1 MKDFRSDTVTL
12 PTPEMKQAIFD
23 AELGDDVYG
32 EDPTVNELERLSAE
46 IFGKE
51 DAVLVSTGTMG
62 NLVSILAHCQRG
74 EQIIIGDKCHIY
86 RAEAGGIASLGGI
99 VPRILKNDDDGTM
112 DLNEIESNIEPKDV
126 HRAPTKVVALENTA
140 NVVGGKILSKEYMD
154 SVKQICDKNELKLHI
169 DGARIF
175 NASVALE
182 MPVSELTKSV
192 DSLTFCLSKGLGA
205 PVGSVIV
212 GNKEF
217 INDARKWRKMVGGGM
232 RQAGIIAAAGIIGI
246 NNHYAQISKDHKN
259 AKLLSEGLKRFKEIT
274 VEEVQTNLVFFS
286 INTENPGLLAEK
298 LKAKDV
304 LGGNG
309 GSRWRFAT
317 HYGIE
322 EQDIKDTLNIFEQS
336 IKEL

>member
-51 DAVLVSTGTMG
+51 DAILVSTGTMG
-62 NLVSILAHCQRG
+62 NLVSILSHCQRG

-154 SVKQICDKNELKLHI
+154 SVKQICDKNELQLHI

>member
-1 MKDFRSDTVTL
+1 
-12 PTPEMKQAIFD
+12 
-23 AELGDDVYG
+23 
-32 EDPTVNELERLSAE
+32 
-46 IFGKE
+46 
-51 DAVLVSTGTMG
+51 MG
-62 NLVSILAHCQRG
+62 NLVSILSHCQRG

-112 DLNEIESNIEPKDV
+112 DLNEIESNIETKEV

-246 NNHYAQISKDHKN
+246 NNHYAQISKDYKN

>member
-62 NLVSILAHCQRG
+62 NLVSILSHCQRG

-112 DLNEIESNIEPKDV
+112 DLNEIEANIEPKDV

-212 GNKEF
+212 GNKDF
-217 INDARKWRKMVGGGM
+217 INNARKWRKMVGGGM

-259 AKLLSEGLKRFKEIT
+259 AKLLSEGLKKFKEIT

-286 INTENPGLLAEK
+286 INTEKPGLLAEK
-298 LKAKDV
+298 LKAKNV

-309 GSRWRFAT
+309 GNRWRFAT

-322 EQDIKDTLNIFEQS
+322 EQDIKDTINIFEQS

>member
-274 VEEVQTNLVFFS
+274 VEEIQTNLVFFS

>member
-51 DAVLVSTGTMG
+51 DAILVSTGTMG

>member
-62 NLVSILAHCQRG
+62 NLVSILSHCQRG

-336 IKEL
+336 IKQL

>member
-74 EQIIIGDKCHIY
+74 EQIIIGDNCHIY

>member
-62 NLVSILAHCQRG
+62 NLVSILSHCQRG

-322 EQDIKDTLNIFEQS
+322 EQDIKDTLNICEQS

>member
-62 NLVSILAHCQRG
+62 NLVSILSHCQRG

-322 EQDIKDTLNIFEQS
+322 EQDVKDTLNIFEQS

>member
-154 SVKQICDKNELKLHI
+154 SVKQICDQNELKLHI

-259 AKLLSEGLKRFKEIT
+259 AKLLCEGLKKFKEIT

>member
-154 SVKQICDKNELKLHI
+154 SVKQICDQNELKLHI

-217 INDARKWRKMVGGGM
+217 INNARKWRKMVGGGM

-259 AKLLSEGLKRFKEIT
+259 AKLLCEGLKKFKEIT

>member
-1 MKDFRSDTVTL
+1 MKDFRIDTVTL

-62 NLVSILAHCQRG
+62 NLVSILSHCQRG

>member
-51 DAVLVSTGTMG
+51 DAVLVSTGTIG
-62 NLVSILAHCQRG
+62 NLVSILSHCQRG

>member
-298 LKAKDV
+298 LKV
-304 LGGNG
+304 C
-309 GSRWRFAT
+309 
-317 HYGIE
+317 
-322 EQDIKDTLNIFEQS
+322 IKQILILRE
-336 IKEL
+336 

>member
-62 NLVSILAHCQRG
+62 NLVSILSHCQRG

-99 VPRILKNDDDGTM
+99 VPRILINDDDGTM

>member
-32 EDPTVNELERLSAE
+32 EDPTVYELERLSAE

-62 NLVSILAHCQRG
+62 NLVSILSHCQRG

>member
-62 NLVSILAHCQRG
+62 NLVSILSHCQRG

-140 NVVGGKILSKEYMD
+140 NVVGGKILPKEYMD

-246 NNHYAQISKDHKN
+246 NNHYSQISKDHKN

-322 EQDIKDTLNIFEQS
+322 EQDVKDTLNIFEQS

>member
-62 NLVSILAHCQRG
+62 NLVSILSHCQRG

-259 AKLLSEGLKRFKEIT
+259 AKLLCEGLKKFKEIT

>member
-62 NLVSILAHCQRG
+62 NLVSILSHCQRG

-286 INTENPGLLAEK
+286 INTVNPGLLAEK
-298 LKAKDV
+298 LKAKNV

>member
-99 VPRILKNDDDGTM
+99 VPRILKNDYDGTM

-322 EQDIKDTLNIFEQS
+322 EKDVKDTLNIFEQS

>member
-12 PTPEMKQAIFD
+12 PTPEMKQAIID

-62 NLVSILAHCQRG
+62 NLVSILSHCQRG